1 MTQAPSPQPAP
12 APPAS
17 LQQEIPLAEIPY
29 RVVGEVLDTY
39 LVVEQGEEVLLID
52 KHAAHER
59 ILFEKLKAQPH
70 TIMAQVLLSPISA
83 NLDSEEAAL
92 LLQNA
97 ALLRDYGYEIED
109 FGDGALLIRQIPA
122 DIDAADAE
130 SSLMELADLLRT
142 SRHPDPISLRDDL
155 LHTIACKAAIKAGWH
170 TEPAERDALIRQVL
184 TRDDIKYCPHGRP
197 VCIILTKNQ
206 LEHQF
211 KRS

>member
-1 MTQAPSPQPAP
+1 MQDTPA
-12 APPAS
+12 
-17 LQQEIPLAEIPY
+17 QQEIPLAERPY

-39 LVVEQGEEVLLID
+39 LVVEQGEAVLFID

-70 TIMAQVLLSPISA
+70 AIMAQVLLSPISA
-83 NLDSEEAAL
+83 NLDQEEAAL

-97 ALLRDYGYEIED
+97 AMLQEYGYEIED
-109 FGDGALLIRQIPA
+109 FGDGSVLIRQIPA
-122 DIDAADAE
+122 DIDAGDAE
-130 SSLMELADLLRT
+130 SNLMELAEILRT
-142 SRHPDPISLRDDL
+142 SRHPDPISLRDDV

-170 TEPAERDALIRQVL
+170 TEPTERDALIRQVL

-197 VCIILTKNQ
+197 VCITLTKHQ

>member
-1 MTQAPSPQPAP
+1 
-12 APPAS
+12 
-17 LQQEIPLAEIPY
+17 
-29 RVVGEVLDTY
+29 
-39 LVVEQGEEVLLID
+39 
-52 KHAAHER
+52 
-59 ILFEKLKAQPH
+59 
-70 TIMAQVLLSPISA
+70 
-83 NLDSEEAAL
+83 
-92 LLQNA
+92 
-97 ALLRDYGYEIED
+97 
-109 FGDGALLIRQIPA
+109 
-122 DIDAADAE
+122 
-130 SSLMELADLLRT
+130 MELADLLRT